1 MVLKSSYTKGSKIR
15 LCTRGGVT
23 ILQCGTPIPIDEDD
37 LKYCDRDITSG
48 SLVFCFSKGNKAY
61 DEPLPESIY
70 EPKLYFYFGVKT
82 TIKNKKKCSSV
93 ADERCVHSRELFPAI
108 KPLKGMVILS
118 KGF

>member
-37 LKYCDRDITSG
+37 LKYGDRDITSG
-48 SLVFCFSKGNKAY
+48 SIVFRCSKDNEAG

-70 EPKLYFYFGVKT
+70 EPKLLSSYDENQLN
-82 TIKNKKKCSSV
+82 IKEKVFISCK
-93 ADERCVHSRELFPAI
+93 
-108 KPLKGMVILS
+108 
-118 KGF
+118 

>member
-15 LCTRGGVT
+15 LCTGGAVT

-82 TIKNKKKCSSV
+82 INKHKAKVFISY
-93 ADERCVHSRELFPAI
+93 D
-108 KPLKGMVILS
+108 
-118 KGF
+118 